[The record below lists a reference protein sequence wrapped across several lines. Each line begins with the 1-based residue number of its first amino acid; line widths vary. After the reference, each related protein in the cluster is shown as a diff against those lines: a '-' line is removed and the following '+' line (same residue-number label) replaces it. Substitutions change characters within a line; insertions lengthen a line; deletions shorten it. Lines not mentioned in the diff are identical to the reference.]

1 MCWSRL
7 RPTEAEPPTNK
18 KKGTRGTRVVGVAVP
33 DFGLQTPT
41 KKREQDIANGMRVL
55 IFLITMADEAKIE
68 RSDTYANWHSVT
80 GIRSSDELIYNERM
94 DREDRRV

>member
-33 DFGLQTPT
+33 DFGLQTLT
-41 KKREQDIANGMRVL
+41 KKRERKESENCSIGDSQEDIANGMRVF
-55 IFLITMADEAKIE
+55 IFSITMVDETKIE
-68 RSDTYANWHSVT
+68 KNDTFANWHSV
-80 GIRSSDELIYNERM
+80 RSSDE
-94 DREDRRV
+94 